1 MITSRLPT
9 VATHGDVHS
18 TDDDKAV
25 KHVLNT
31 DLKTNF
37 NSDSVYVSPESDSSG
52 ANTTFLLVV
61 VTKASKS
68 SRLISSMAP
77 VRTVVRD
84 SYRHTER
91 LSPFL
96 P

>member
-1 MITSRLPT
+1 MAMVIYD
-9 VATHGDVHS
+9 G
-18 TDDDKAV
+18 DKAGE
-25 KHVLNT
+25 KLILNT
-31 DLKTNF
+31 NKKNF

-52 ANTTFLLVV
+52 AYTTFLLVV

-84 SYRHTER
+84 SDRHTER